1 MNKTNQKLNT
11 FDTLSRV
18 DVNAYTKKRG
28 QFNYLTWSHAW
39 AEVKKRF
46 PSATYTYYVHPETN
60 QPYSFE
66 EGVGGFCHTSVTIEG
81 ETLKMWLPI
90 LNFNNKTVL
99 KPNAFDINSC
109 LMRCLTKNLAMFGLG
124 FYIYMDESLPN
135 EENLVDVKLK
145 PSVKKTTEVKKE
157 KEVTLLV
164 DKWDE
169 ALLKYIEFRDAGFDP
184 DKIVESL
191 RKKYEVANEEELNNF
206 LADANKKSK

>member
-1 MNKTNQKLNT
+1 
-11 FDTLSRV
+11 
-18 DVNAYTKKRG
+18 
-28 QFNYLTWSHAW
+28 
-39 AEVKKRF
+39 
-46 PSATYTYYVHPETN
+46 
-60 QPYSFE
+60 
-66 EGVGGFCHTSVTIEG
+66 
-81 ETLKMWLPI
+81 
-90 LNFNNKTVL
+90 
-99 KPNAFDINSC
+99 
-109 LMRCLTKNLAMFGLG
+109 MFGLG

-135 EENLVDVKLK
+135 EENLVDVKPK
-145 PSVKKTTEVKKE
+145 PSVKKTTEFKKE